1 MMHAAPSSRIVHQR
15 GLALITTL
23 LVVAVVSTVAAY
35 LSLGQQVWLRQ
46 AQNLSDVAQLE
57 AIERGALDG
66 EAVKLMLDARQNQVD
81 HLREDWAKPWSLDPQ
96 TVGGARVAGRTT
108 DAQAR
113 FNINNLLREGRPSAG
128 DVAAFK
134 RLLQAQQL
142 DPNLAE
148 AVLDWLDADG
158 NVRPGGAEDT
168 EYLALPT
175 PYRAG
180 NRLFQ
185 TVGELRLVRGF
196 DAQAVERLRPWLVTL
211 PTATAININ
220 TAAPEIIAA
229 LFPNVS
235 VNVVTSLIG
244 NRPFSDTQ
252 AFLSQIPGDTG
263 QPQAAIDVKTAYF
276 ETTLTT
282 EHGRT
287 RRQTRALISR
297 PAAPAAAKV
306 VWHGL

>member
-1 MMHAAPSSRIVHQR
+1 MQQR

-66 EAVKLMLDARQNQVD
+66 EAVKLMLEARQNQVD
-81 HLREDWAKPWSLDPQ
+81 HLREDWTKPWSPDPQ
-96 TVGGARVAGRTT
+96 TVGGARVTGRTS

-113 FNINNLLREGRPSAG
+113 FNINNLLRDGRPSAG
-128 DVAAFK
+128 DVAIFK

-148 AVLDWLDADG
+148 AVLDWLDADAD
-158 NVRPGGAEDT
+158 VRPGGAEDI
-168 EYLALPT
+168 EYLALPN

-185 TVGELRLVRGF
+185 TVDELRLVRGF
-196 DAQAVERLRPWLVTL
+196 DAQAVEKLRPWIVAL
-211 PTATAININ
+211 PASSEININ

-229 LFPNVS
+229 LFPNLP

-244 NRPFSDTQ
+244 SRPFTDTQ
-252 AFLSQIPGDTG
+252 AFLGQLPEGAG
-263 QPQAAIDVKTAYF
+263 QPQATIGVKTSYF
-276 ETTLTT
+276 ETTLVT
-282 EHGRT
+282 ELGRT
-287 RRQTRALISR
+287 RRVSRALISR

>member
-1 MMHAAPSSRIVHQR
+1 MRHGREPGVVRQR

-81 HLREDWAKPWSLDPQ
+81 HLREDWTKPWSLDPQ
-96 TVGGARVAGRTT
+96 TVGGARVTGRTT

-113 FNINNLLREGRPSAG
+113 FNINNLLRGGRPSAG
-128 DVAAFK
+128 DIAIFK
-134 RLLQAQQL
+134 RLLEAQQL

-158 NVRPGGAEDT
+158 DVRPGGAEDT
-168 EYLALPT
+168 EYLALPS

-185 TVGELRLVRGF
+185 TVSELRLVRGF
-196 DAQAVERLRPWLVTL
+196 DAQAVEKLRPWLIAL
-211 PTATAININ
+211 PAATEININ
-220 TAAPEIIAA
+220 TAAPETIAA
-229 LFPNVS
+229 LFPNLP
-235 VNVVTSLIG
+235 VNVVTALIG
-244 NRPFSDTQ
+244 SRPFSDTQ
-252 AFLSQIPGDTG
+252 AFLGQIPEGGG
-263 QPQAAIDVKTAYF
+263 QPQAAIGVKTSYF
-276 ETTLTT
+276 ETSLMT
-282 EHGRT
+282 ELGRT

>member
-1 MMHAAPSSRIVHQR
+1 MRAAYDSRIVQQR

-46 AQNLSDVAQLE
+46 AQNLSDIAQLK

-66 EAVKLMLDARQNQVD
+66 GVVKLMLEARQNQVD
-81 HLREDWAKPWSLDPQ
+81 HLREEWAKPWGLDPQ
-96 TVGGARVAGRTT
+96 TIGGALVVGRAS

-113 FNINNLLREGRPSAG
+113 FNINNLLREGRPSVG
-128 DVAAFK
+128 DIATFK

-148 AVLDWLDADG
+148 AVLDWMDADG
-158 NVRPGGAEDT
+158 DARPGGAEDS
-168 EYLALPT
+168 EYLALPMA
-175 PYRAG
+175 YRAG

-196 DAQAVERLRPWLVTL
+196 DALVVEKLRPWLVAL
-211 PTATAININ
+211 PTTTEININ
-220 TAAPEIIAA
+220 TAAPEVIAA
-229 LFPNVS
+229 LFPNLS
-235 VNVVTSLIG
+235 VTVVTALIG
-244 NRPFSDTQ
+244 NRPFNDTQ
-252 AFLSQIPGDTG
+252 AFLGQIPEDAG
-263 QPQAAIDVKTAYF
+263 QPQAAIGVKTAYF
-276 ETTLTT
+276 EATLVT
-282 EHGRT
+282 ELGRS
-287 RRQTRALISR
+287 RRQTRALIFR
-297 PAAPAAAKV
+297 PAAPATAKV

>member
-1 MMHAAPSSRIVHQR
+1 MHAAIESRLVRQQ

-46 AQNLSDVAQLE
+46 SQNLTDVAQLE

-66 EAVKLMLDARQNQVD
+66 GALKLTQEARQNQVD
-81 HLREDWAKPWSLDPQ
+81 HLKEDWAKPWSLDPQ
-96 TVGGARVAGRTT
+96 TVGGALVMGRAS

-113 FNINNLLREGRPSAG
+113 FNINNLLREGKPSTG
-128 DVAAFK
+128 DIATFK

-148 AVLDWLDADG
+148 AVLDWMDADSDA
-158 NVRPGGAEDT
+158 RPGGAEDS

-175 PYRAG
+175 AYRTG

-196 DAQAVERLRPWLVTL
+196 DAQTVEKLRPWLIAL
-211 PTATAININ
+211 PATTEININ
-220 TAAPEIIAA
+220 TAAPEVIAA
-229 LFPNVS
+229 VFPNLSVS
-235 VNVVTSLIG
+235 AVTALLG
-244 NRPFSDTQ
+244 DRPFNDTQ
-252 AFLSQIPGDTG
+252 AFLGRIPQDAG
-263 QPQAAIDVKTAYF
+263 QPQAAIGVKTGYF
-276 ETTLTT
+276 EVTLAS
-282 EHGRT
+282 ELGRT
-287 RRQTRALISR
+287 RRQTRALIAR
-297 PAAPAAAKV
+297 PEPPQAARV